1 MKNQRR
7 SGILLHITSLP
18 SRFGIGDIGPEAYRF
33 ADFLKQAEQKVWQVL
48 PLNPITVGDSPYF
61 SPSAFAGNFL
71 LISPEKMVEDGW
83 LQPLDIELLH
93 TFPEEKVDYGE
104 VRKLKLCYLKK
115 AFAYVTSL
123 NADYENFCDENSY
136 WLEDYSLFSALKESY
151 EGAVWTGWP
160 QGARNR
166 EVEFLN
172 DRKVQLR
179 EAIAFEKFVQYIFFE
194 QWKSL
199 KKYCNDQGVEIF
211 GDLPIYITHD
221 SSDVWANPEIF
232 KLGRDGNPLLVAGVP
247 PDCFS
252 ETGQLWGN
260 PVYNWEVL
268 KNNSYDWWV
277 QRLRS
282 NLKIMDIMR
291 IDHFRGF
298 VAAWEVPAGDE
309 TAEKGCWQS
318 VPGDDFFSRV
328 LKQFPDASIVA
339 EDLGLITDEVRE
351 LMSRCGFPGM
361 KILVFAFDSDLK
373 TNPYLPHNHIENCVV
388 YTGTH
393 DCNTVKGWFCHDM
406 LPQQEANLFEYLGKK
421 ISAEEISEELVR
433 QALMSPARLAIL
445 PMQDVLG
452 LDESARFNFPG
463 TKESNWQWRMQADCL
478 TSELSDHL
486 ALRVSEFDRCG

>member
-1 MKNQRR
+1 MKNHRR

-18 SRFGIGDIGPEAYRF
+18 SRFGIGDIGPEAHRF
-33 ADFLKQAEQKVWQVL
+33 ADFLKQAKQKVWQVL

-71 LISPEKMVEDGW
+71 LISPEKMVKEGW
-83 LQPLDIELLH
+83 LQPLDIELPH
-93 TFPEEKVDYGE
+93 AFPDEKVDYGE
-104 VRKLKLCYLKK
+104 VGKLKLSCLKK
-115 AFAYVTSL
+115 AFARVTSL
-123 NADYENFCDENSY
+123 NADYENFCSENSY
-136 WLEDYSLFSALKESY
+136 WLEDHSLFVALKESY
-151 EGAVWTGWP
+151 KGAVWTDWP
-160 QGARNR
+160 PGARNR

-172 DRKVQLR
+172 DQKMQLR
-179 EAIAFEKFVQYIFFE
+179 EAIDFEKFVQYIFFG
-194 QWKSL
+194 QWMSL
-199 KKYCNDQGVEIF
+199 KKYCNNQGIEIF
-211 GDLPIYITHD
+211 GDLPIYVTHD
-221 SSDVWANPEIF
+221 SSDVWANPENF
-232 KLGRDGNPLLVAGVP
+232 KLGGDGNPLLVAGVP
-247 PDCFS
+247 PDCVS

-268 KNNSYDWWV
+268 KNNSYDWWM
-277 QRLRS
+277 QRLRF
-282 NLKIMDIMR
+282 NLEIMDIMR

-309 TAEKGCWQS
+309 TAENGCWQS
-318 VPGDDFFSRV
+318 VPGGDFFSRV
-328 LKQFPDASIVA
+328 LNQFSDASIVA
-339 EDLGLITDEVRE
+339 EDLGLITDEVRS

-373 TNPYLPHNHIENCVV
+373 TNPYLPHNHIENGVV

-406 LPQQEANLFEYLGKK
+406 SSQQKANLFEYIGKK
-421 ISAEEISEELVR
+421 VLAEEISEELVR

-463 TKESNWQWRMQADCL
+463 TKESNWQWRMRADCL
-478 TSELSDHL
+478 TPELSDHL
-486 ALRVSEFDRCG
+486 ALMVSEFDRCG

>member
-18 SRFGIGDIGPEAYRF
+18 SRFGIGDIGPESHRF

-48 PLNPITVGDSPYF
+48 PLNPTTVGDSPYF

-83 LQPLDIELLH
+83 LQPLDIELPH
-93 TFPEEKVDYGE
+93 TFPDEKVDYSE

-115 AFAYVTSL
+115 AFAHVTPL
-123 NADYENFCDENSY
+123 NAEYENFCDENSY

-151 EGAVWTGWP
+151 EGAVWTDWP

-179 EAIAFEKFVQYIFFE
+179 EAIEFEKFVQYIFFE

-199 KKYCNDQGVEIF
+199 KKYCNDQGIEIF
-211 GDLPIYITHD
+211 GDLPIYVTHD
-221 SSDVWANPEIF
+221 SSDVWANPGNF
-232 KLGRDGNPLLVAGVP
+232 KLGSDGDPLLVAGVP

-277 QRLRS
+277 QRLRF
-282 NLKIMDIMR
+282 NLKVMDIMR

-298 VAAWEVPAGDE
+298 VAAWEVPAGEE
-309 TAEKGCWQS
+309 TAENGCWQS

-328 LKQFPDASIVA
+328 RKQFPDASIVA

-351 LMSRCGFPGM
+351 LMRRCGFPGM

-406 LPQQEANLFEYLGKK
+406 SPEQEANLFEYLGKEV
-421 ISAEEISEELVR
+421 SAEEISEELVR

-463 TKESNWQWRMQADCL
+463 TKEANWQWRMQADCL
-478 TSELSDHL
+478 SSELSDHL
-486 ALRVSEFDRCG
+486 ALMVSEFDRCG

>member
-18 SRFGIGDIGPEAYRF
+18 SRFGIGDMGPEAHRF

-83 LQPLDIELLH
+83 LHPLDTELPH
-93 TFPEEKVDYGE
+93 AFSDEKVAYNE
-104 VRKLKLCYLKK
+104 VRTLKLSYLKK
-115 AFAYVTSL
+115 AFARVTSL
-123 NADYENFCDENSY
+123 NANYENFCSENSY
-136 WLEDYSLFSALKESY
+136 WLEDYSLFTALKESY
-151 EGAVWTGWP
+151 EGAVWTDWP
-160 QGARNR
+160 EGARNR

-172 DRKVQLR
+172 ERRVQLR
-179 EAIAFEKFVQYIFFE
+179 EAIDFEKFVQYIFFE
-194 QWKSL
+194 QWKNL
-199 KKYCNDQGVEIF
+199 KKYCNDQGIEVF
-211 GDLPIYITHD
+211 GDLPIYVTHD

-232 KLGRDGNPLLVAGVP
+232 KLDADGSPLVVAGVP

-268 KNNSYDWWV
+268 KNKSYDWWM
-277 QRLRS
+277 QRLRF
-282 NLKIMDIMR
+282 NLKFVDVMR

-298 VAAWEVPAGDE
+298 VAAWEIPAGDE
-309 TAEKGCWQS
+309 TAENGCWQS
-318 VPGDDFFSRV
+318 VPGDDFFCEV
-328 LKQFPDASIVA
+328 LKHFPDASIVA

-351 LMSRCGFPGM
+351 LMDRCGFPGM

-393 DCNTVKGWFCHDM
+393 DCNTVKGWFNHDM
-406 LPQQEANLFEYLGKK
+406 SSQQKANLFEYLGKE
-421 ISAEEISEELVR
+421 ISAEKIAEELVR
-433 QALMSPARLAIL
+433 QALMSPAFLAIL

-452 LDESARFNFPG
+452 LDASARFNFPG
-463 TKESNWQWRMQADCL
+463 TKESNWQWRMQAD
-478 TSELSDHL
+478 SFDSGLSDHL
-486 ALRVSEFDRCG
+486 ALMVTEFGR